1 MISYVTLLASSSA
14 QIEMIISTNIHAM
27 KKNNFQF
34 INERDATIGT
44 FDKILLKSDI
54 CRYKYYVELIQREH
68 VLVINISDIILQPNA
83 TLLRFLL
90 DFNNDNSFPIF
101 ISFLF
106 TFSPF
111 YI

>member
-44 FDKILLKSDI
+44 FDKILLKS
-54 CRYKYYVELIQREH
+54 
-68 VLVINISDIILQPNA
+68 
-83 TLLRFLL
+83 LLL
-90 DFNNDNSFPIF
+90 
-101 ISFLF
+101 
-106 TFSPF
+106 
-111 YI
+111 

>member
-1 MISYVTLLASSSA
+1 MISYVTLLALSSA

-44 FDKILLKSDI
+44 FDKILLKSDV

-68 VLVINISDIILQPNA
+68 VLVINISDIIL
-83 TLLRFLL
+83 
-90 DFNNDNSFPIF
+90 
-101 ISFLF
+101 
-106 TFSPF
+106 
-111 YI
+111 